1 MKINDFTE
9 DSPYAMF
16 KRWASKTS
24 QPRQYEKAAQ
34 TLHNV
39 LVKKSRN
46 GNLKHGL
53 GYYAQQIGKT
63 FAGIDYR
70 ALVDYYKEHY
80 GSEGI
85 IDESRDYDN
94 YEGFCAYCCDKLGIR
109 TIPKISI
116 VDKNLDGAFGHYNI
130 QDKCL
135 TVSSKNRHR
144 ADVMRTLAHELVHL
158 AQHERGRELD
168 GATGSSD
175 ENQANSIAGILMR
188 NWADKDPALFEFK
201 IEKPD
206 PEDTMGIKRN
216 QMPQVATK
224 DYPEFLD
231 YLKDN
236 GATFS
241 KDTVPA
247 DSLKAIQGE
256 FSDHGV
262 EKALKL
268 RKIEKPLIASSD
280 NYIIDGHHRWLAA
293 LNTGVDVNIFRVD
306 IPGKQLL
313 QLVKDFP
320 KTTYKDIYTERLVKV
335 DPKGPKNLKKP
346 VNISKYAKRKAMMQ
360 APDDLQEE
368 ANGSLVDKFLKATGG
383 KYGKRDMCGPACLDF
398 IDWAK
403 QQGIELKRV
412 RGEFVAD
419 EVVSAKADFTPEM
432 KKEFAQSGL
441 DWNSAADRKAWI
453 EQSEYAEEWKRVPH
467 YWTVDK
473 DGNIHDPSGYQQLVK
488 TGLAS
493 DLDPS
498 RYIPESINEAK
509 EIEFVCVNPAHD
521 DATKQHEQDALFQA
535 LKDVPG
541 VIVYRQDFDIHNS
554 MAAILKS
561 NADVKEIK
569 ALAKKHNVKIDLT
582 KNVSDRFIDSLY
594 TGDLEGV
601 TDWYDSDNLNEADE
615 VIPMLYH
622 ATYKP
627 FLDSIMKNGLGGKG
641 AQTQWEDSKPG
652 YVYLAKDPE
661 VAVSHA
667 EANEEVPDEYIDNIV
682 VLSID
687 ASQLDQD
694 NLEDDPNVMD
704 DDSTL
709 AYKGI
714 IPTSAFTIMEANTP
728 RKVPGATLVSRP
740 HMTGL
745 EDPDAPAPKGEL
757 KVVTKAYR
765 DMYNKALDK
774 QNRADQI
781 GGAGAS
787 TVIKTKPKA
796 VSNNV
801 LPGGLPNKK
810 PRSVTE
816 LNKFDSV
823 RMLEKWSKKY
833 KRSIDENFKD
843 VKINF
848 TMPNFDYE
856 WGEANRYPEYRK
868 IGKEEW
874 IKLAK
879 TGKAI
884 DVDNRLANNI
894 ENTEAGEEHRYD
906 YWDGLV
912 KAKRDRFTKA
922 LSSGQIELPIIARYS
937 DGYLELVAGNT
948 RLTGMMRE
956 LGRARAWVYD
966 VPDEVADLQENFKDG
981 KNPGRKGLAKRSGVD
996 CSKSVTDL
1004 RKIAKNSSG
1013 EKQRMAHWCANM
1025 KSGRKK

>member
-1 MKINDFTE
+1 MKISDFNET
-9 DSPYAMF
+9 SPYELV

-39 LVKKSRN
+39 LVKKSRD
-46 GNLKHGL
+46 GNINHSL
-53 GYYAQQIGKT
+53 GYYAQQIGKS

-80 GSEGI
+80 GAEG
-85 IDESRDYDN
+85 
-94 YEGFCAYCCDKLGIR
+94 
-109 TIPKISI
+109 
-116 VDKNLDGAFGHYNI
+116 
-130 QDKCL
+130 
-135 TVSSKNRHR
+135 
-144 ADVMRTLAHELVHL
+144 LA
-158 AQHERGRELD
+158 
-168 GATGSSD
+168 
-175 ENQANSIAGILMR
+175 
-188 NWADKDPALFEFK
+188 EFK
-201 IEKPD
+201 IVKPD
-206 PEDTMGIKRN
+206 TKDTMGIKRN

-236 GATFS
+236 GATFT
-241 KDTVPA
+241 KDIVPA

-256 FSDHGV
+256 FSDQGV
-262 EKALKL
+262 EKALRL
-268 RKIEKPLIASSD
+268 SKIEKPIIASND

-293 LNTGVDVNIFRVD
+293 LNTGVEVNIFRVD

-320 KTTYKDIYTERLVKV
+320 KTTYKDIYTERLVKI
-335 DPKGPKNLKKP
+335 DKKGPKNLKKLDKT
-346 VNISKYAKRKAMMQ
+346 SRYEKRKAMMR

-368 ANGSLVDKFLKATGG
+368 ATDPILSFIQDKEKTHELSYGNCGVLAIVLDQKFDMDEFIFVTNPAEPDKLYHVAAVKGGKIYDADGITNLANVRARGLDDDYPDEDPEVENVPAVESEYRYILQGTDPDIGIEDLNEGPQDFADMKLDSNKLQQSLDYFYKDHAPNKIGGRKEVGAFKGYNIVTFTKGPDTLMFLVDKDDQAVFYVAYRPVKDGVAVGNVRSNGSVRATEVYAHLVSKFGTLYSDDKQTPQGRKIWADLAKFFPDISVTDTGDRLQATNKVSDQSVKEATDIVNIPAGHILLSDYAKEHISTHNEPGIGSVFSKNINLQKLVDVMQDIPVQGEGGAYTINLPGAGYNLVLPIKDAKSLPDAQLGTVNKQERGPVEVPAVKTSAPIEQFATNEITVIVRPSNPAYLPDDVKQNKQVLDAIKQGKSYSVITAFPGGELPPASQWNG
-383 KYGKRDMCGPACLDF
+383 KYAVIIPNA
-398 IDWAK
+398 
-403 QQGIELKRV
+403 
-412 RGEFVAD
+412 
-419 EVVSAKADFTPEM
+419 S
-432 KKEFAQSGL
+432 
-441 DWNSAADRKAWI
+441 
-453 EQSEYAEEWKRVPH
+453 
-467 YWTVDK
+467 
-473 DGNIHDPSGYQQLVK
+473 
-488 TGLAS
+488 LA
-493 DLDPS
+493 
-498 RYIPESINEAK
+498 EAK

-714 IPTSAFTIMEANTP
+714 IPTSAFSVNESSSKDNYGIP
-728 RKVPGATLVSRP
+728 DGATL
-740 HMTGL
+740 
-745 EDPDAPAPKGEL
+745 AQ
-757 KVVTKAYR
+757 
-765 DMYNKALDK
+765 LD
-774 QNRADQI
+774 
-781 GGAGAS
+781 
-787 TVIKTKPKA
+787 
-796 VSNNV
+796 
-801 LPGGLPNKK
+801 
-810 PRSVTE
+810 
-816 LNKFDSV
+816 
-823 RMLEKWSKKY
+823 
-833 KRSIDENFKD
+833 
-843 VKINF
+843 
-848 TMPNFDYE
+848 
-856 WGEANRYPEYRK
+856 
-868 IGKEEW
+868 
-874 IKLAK
+874 
-879 TGKAI
+879 
-884 DVDNRLANNI
+884 
-894 ENTEAGEEHRYD
+894 
-906 YWDGLV
+906 
-912 KAKRDRFTKA
+912 
-922 LSSGQIELPIIARYS
+922 
-937 DGYLELVAGNT
+937 
-948 RLTGMMRE
+948 
-956 LGRARAWVYD
+956 
-966 VPDEVADLQENFKDG
+966 
-981 KNPGRKGLAKRSGVD
+981 
-996 CSKSVTDL
+996 
-1004 RKIAKNSSG
+1004 KIAKTAKNP
-1013 EKQRMAHWCANM
+1013 EKRERAHWLRNM
-1025 KSGRKK
+1025 RRGKNKK